1 MNHVDKLDVCS
12 QLGRSMDLNL
22 TVTHRQS
29 RENYYYVVNNS
40 RWQSDHCVSPNP
52 HPHSDLLHLECP
64 VTRSAP
70 QTEIT
75 FPTTDKRIRVM
86 PYGEQRS

>member
-1 MNHVDKLDVCS
+1 
-12 QLGRSMDLNL
+12 MDLNL

>member
-1 MNHVDKLDVCS
+1 
-12 QLGRSMDLNL
+12 MDLNL

-29 RENYYYVVNNS
+29 REK
-40 RWQSDHCVSPNP
+40 QSDHCVSPNP